1 MNLWHVRSVVL
12 PLLNQSGQM
21 KIFGHTTKLNT
32 QISVAAMT
40 TLNALSNLK
49 SHGHHIKRK
58 TALPSPSGFGICG
71 SRQSSTQHRRGG
83 GHRMTDIDNL
93 RLLAAARAAD
103 DPMAAYA
110 LDGCADEIER
120 LRWELRSYEQLGG
133 DADRYSAIWREE
145 NPLNDMEPK
154 T

>member
-1 MNLWHVRSVVL
+1 MKQPETPEEIAAYEAWSKSQEISPQEKAAYIAEMTAQITDLENVIL
-12 PLLNQSGQM
+12 PKGFVGLE
-21 KIFGHTTKLNT
+21 KK
-32 QISVAAMT
+32 
-40 TLNALSNLK
+40 ALSKALLD
-49 SHGHHIKRK
+49 R
-58 TALPSPSGFGICG
+58 LPSK
-71 SRQSSTQHRRGG
+71 R

-103 DPMAAYA
+103 DAMAAYT